1 MRTCVEQKSKAWN
14 AKIICILS
22 SSPTSTWSFVPL
34 PRSFKDNAAFISR
47 IWNWISHIEKYRMP
61 FLFFPPTL
69 HKIMK
74 DHKSIEFFDFKY
86 VLLFWSLG
94 LCWKLSHTPQI
105 ACLVDAS
112 PWPVRRSMELEASHV
127 WWLSSICSIQVQN
140 CSVFDARE
148 SPIRLHHRLHR
159 RPRRSEETS
168 SVLTGEPECSSD
180 RSTIKRDHWETNQL
194 LGRDVLLAYLS
205 FVVQQKGHWNRLM
218 MVVIYIMLPFHQIL
232 RTRKFTVHR
241 HIILRL
247 ASAMWMS
254 ANVCF
259 ADPLP
264 QEKHQNCDTK
274 PYHSF
279 PVKPLYLVTLTT
291 AISSNK
297 PCQCLVNALLTVHMY
312 TEQHSGEEH
321 AHRGTPWLQCW
332 SDFESLHCSH
342 LTGATTKQQAWFV
355 PLWRF

>member
-1 MRTCVEQKSKAWN
+1 M
-14 AKIICILS
+14 
-22 SSPTSTWSFVPL
+22 
-34 PRSFKDNAAFISR
+34 
-47 IWNWISHIEKYRMP
+47 
-61 FLFFPPTL
+61 
-69 HKIMK
+69 
-74 DHKSIEFFDFKY
+74 
-86 VLLFWSLG
+86 LLG
-94 LCWKLSHTPQI
+94 
-105 ACLVDAS
+105 
-112 PWPVRRSMELEASHV
+112 
-127 WWLSSICSIQVQN
+127 
-140 CSVFDARE
+140 
-148 SPIRLHHRLHR
+148 PIHHQA
-159 RPRRSEETS
+159 
-168 SVLTGEPECSSD
+168 
-180 RSTIKRDHWETNQL
+180 DHWETNQL

-291 AISSNK
+291 AISSTS
-297 PCQCLVNALLTVHMY
+297 LVNALSTHCWLSICTQSSIPERNMLIGVPRGFSVGQTLKVFIAATSLAQQRNSKRGLCLY
-312 TEQHSGEEH
+312 GGFKKSGW
-321 AHRGTPWLQCW
+321 P
-332 SDFESLHCSH
+332 
-342 LTGATTKQQAWFV
+342 KVNQA
-355 PLWRF
+355 

>member
-1 MRTCVEQKSKAWN
+1 M
-14 AKIICILS
+14 
-22 SSPTSTWSFVPL
+22 
-34 PRSFKDNAAFISR
+34 
-47 IWNWISHIEKYRMP
+47 
-61 FLFFPPTL
+61 
-69 HKIMK
+69 
-74 DHKSIEFFDFKY
+74 
-86 VLLFWSLG
+86 LLG
-94 LCWKLSHTPQI
+94 P
-105 ACLVDAS
+105 
-112 PWPVRRSMELEASHV
+112 
-127 WWLSSICSIQVQN
+127 
-140 CSVFDARE
+140 
-148 SPIRLHHRLHR
+148 
-159 RPRRSEETS
+159 
-168 SVLTGEPECSSD
+168 
-180 RSTIKRDHWETNQL
+180 IKRTIERPTNFL
-194 LGRDVLLAYLS
+194 AAMCFLAYLS

-279 PVKPLYLVTLTT
+279 PVKPLFSYFNYSH
-291 AISSNK
+291 IKHK

-332 SDFESLHCSH
+332 SNFESLHCSH
-342 LTGATTKQQAWFV
+342 LTGATTKQQARFV